1 MEVKIILLGIIPSIN
16 ELREDNSDIISI
28 NLFYD
33 NTQINIQNLEKSIQK
48 KEKICFKIFSNQYSS
63 INVKLNLVRNM
74 NTIIGTANFKLVN
87 DIKWVNIVKNNNI
100 KKLNTIIKINL
111 NCDIN
116 ELSLP
121 KENNIFPYF
130 SKKTK
135 ITSRER
141 KQKTDEFKQFTSRTN
156 IKEISV
162 KKIQKNSETNLKI
175 METEGN
181 KSSNKT
187 LSSQSSF
194 HKTYSSRKK
203 KLTRSLI
210 LESKEKKKKNEKRT
224 LHNSQSDLESYCL
237 QKFRNFSKE
246 QIEKDLS
253 KLEDNIISQSYKNTI
268 KQDSDIIG
276 KRKLTNIFSFSSL
289 TDTNYFFDNNLTS
302 HYFNVEDYE
311 IKKKAFFNYYSK
323 EFILNIDND
332 LLQLETQIMLEKI
345 FDLFN
350 TFNIQK
356 KAILKNYNNYKSAF
370 ISFSRNYLDL
380 YKKYDK
386 LKKRNRKNEFNEISN
401 NMNKKFFNEFNKKNQ
416 PNLLFQEVNLW
427 KNIANDCII
436 NENLFNIRKNKLIEI
451 FLSISL
457 KHKNKLTALAKKFV
471 NEMNEKI
478 CNLDYTF
485 SNDNS
490 NSLIQTSNSF
500 GSKFSIGT
508 SSSTLFSSINLG
520 NKTSNEKINKQ
531 NLNKP
536 LNPNNRLIIKKI

>member
-63 INVKLNLVRNM
+63 INVKLNLIRNM

-116 ELSLP
+116 ELNLP

-141 KQKTDEFKQFTSRTN
+141 KQKTDEFKQLTSRTN

-162 KKIQKNSETNLKI
+162 KKKQKNSETNLKI

-187 LSSQSSF
+187 LSGHSSF

-224 LHNSQSDLESYCL
+224 LHNSQSNLESYFL

-289 TDTNYFFDNNLTS
+289 TDTNYFFDNNQTS
-302 HYFNVEDYE
+302 HYFNIEDYE

-356 KAILKNYNNYKSAF
+356 KVILKNYNNYKSAF

-386 LKKRNRKNEFNEISN
+386 LKKKNRKNEFNEISN

-416 PNLLFQEVNLW
+416 PNLLIQEVNLW

-457 KHKNKLTALAKKFV
+457 KNKSKLTALAKKFF

-500 GSKFSIGT
+500 GSKLSIGT

-520 NKTSNEKINKQ
+520 NKTSDEKINKQ

>member
-63 INVKLNLVRNM
+63 INVKLNLIRNM

-141 KQKTDEFKQFTSRTN
+141 KQKTDEFKQLTSRTN

-187 LSSQSSF
+187 LSSHSSF

-224 LHNSQSDLESYCL
+224 LHNSQSNLESYFL

-289 TDTNYFFDNNLTS
+289 TDTNYFFDNNQTS
-302 HYFNVEDYE
+302 HYFNIEDYE

-386 LKKRNRKNEFNEISN
+386 LKKKNRKNEFNEISN

-416 PNLLFQEVNLW
+416 PNLLIQEVNLW

-457 KHKNKLTALAKKFV
+457 KNKSKLTALAKKFF

-500 GSKFSIGT
+500 GSKLSIGT